1 MSEKIS
7 LQQLE
12 SFLWKAADIL
22 RGNMDASEFKD
33 YIFAIMFLKRISDSF
48 DEEKE
53 KVLEKFYKKGK
64 EKKQV
69 EKLSEDP
76 IQYDSF
82 FIPQKAHWNYL
93 KDTKHDI
100 GAELNKAVEAIEE
113 KNQTLEGVLV
123 SIDFNKKDKLSD
135 KTLRDLISHF
145 SKHRLRNSD
154 FEKPDLMGTAYEY
167 LIKMFADSAGKK
179 GGEFYTPSEVVNL
192 LVRLIKPQSKMRV
205 YDPTCGSGG
214 MLIQSRNYLI
224 DNGEDPRNIS
234 LFGQEM
240 NQGTWAICKIN
251 MFLHSV
257 FNADIKKGDTIRDP
271 KHLKDGELMVFD
283 RVIANPP
290 FSLAKWGKEES
301 DDDRYGRFPYGTPP
315 KDTGDFA
322 FIQHMIAS
330 LNSKGVLGIVVPHG
344 VLFRGGSE
352 MNIRKNI
359 IENDLIESIIGL
371 PGGLFY
377 GTGIPAVVL
386 IINKNKSSNRKNKII
401 FINSENEYEKGKNQ
415 NRLNEENIKKIL
427 TTFDNFKEI
436 TKYSKVIDKN
446 YILENEYNLNI
457 KRYIDT
463 STPTEQFDTYALING
478 FVPII
483 EVINDFNKEI
493 LKEIDI
499 NCIFDKKNK
508 NYYQFKSEIK
518 SKKQIKDLISK
529 NQSAINFFEH
539 LWDKYK
545 FSINEIENDIK
556 ESEEMMKKKLNE
568 LGYDSVDN
576 NELKSLNK

>member
-1 MSEKIS
+1 MT
-7 LQQLE
+7 
-12 SFLWKAADIL
+12 
-22 RGNMDASEFKD
+22 
-33 YIFAIMFLKRISDSF
+33 
-48 DEEKE
+48 
-53 KVLEKFYKKGK
+53 
-64 EKKQV
+64 
-69 EKLSEDP
+69 KLP
-76 IQYDSF
+76 
-82 FIPQKAHWNYL
+82 
-93 KDTKHDI
+93 
-100 GAELNKAVEAIEE
+100 
-113 KNQTLEGVLV
+113 
-123 SIDFNKKDKLSD
+123 
-135 KTLRDLISHF
+135 
-145 SKHRLRNSD
+145 
-154 FEKPDLMGTAYEY
+154 
-167 LIKMFADSAGKK
+167 
-179 GGEFYTPSEVVNL
+179 GGL
-192 LVRLIKPQSKMRV
+192 
-205 YDPTCGSGG
+205 
-214 MLIQSRNYLI
+214 
-224 DNGEDPRNIS
+224 
-234 LFGQEM
+234 
-240 NQGTWAICKIN
+240 
-251 MFLHSV
+251 
-257 FNADIKKGDTIRDP
+257 
-271 KHLKDGELMVFD
+271 HLKDGELMVFD

-359 IENDLIESIIGL
+359 IENDLIEAIIGL